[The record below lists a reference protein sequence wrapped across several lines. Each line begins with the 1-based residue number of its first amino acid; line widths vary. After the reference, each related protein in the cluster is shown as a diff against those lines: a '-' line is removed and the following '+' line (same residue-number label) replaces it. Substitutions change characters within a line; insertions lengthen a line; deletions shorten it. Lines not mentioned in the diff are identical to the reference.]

1 MTTLPSLFRW
11 IAAAVIALFVLG
23 TTGLSAQEPP
33 PVNAPSPAQTTEQ
46 KVDQLRQFLGQDDVR
61 ALLAQKLAT
70 TGAQPQPQ
78 TASQS
83 QLSDLDQWASK
94 RREHLARIVGDLPVM
109 FSQIASAW
117 QRLGDAVHAYGPFI
131 FLQHVLVLFGAGLA
145 GGIVTNRII
154 VMHASRKNGGDIGKY
169 ASAVVSGRPLPL
181 FGYGLVA
188 TAMFLSIQWPP
199 LLSAVLLPWLVMSI
213 LLPVLFAVSG
223 LLRQV
228 VGREASPRRD
238 FWIVRWTWLATLAGF
253 FWALLRTLEN
263 LGVPRDTLGLLST
276 GMVGFLFL
284 LASLWIWRRPG
295 GDPGSERTRAIDVA
309 LIFCLIILFGLRL
322 AGAGVLFWIGF
333 YALVLPGLASTLGI
347 AARKLATDIGG
358 YGESD
363 LRPVLAER
371 GVRLAIVGAAI
382 VWLIFLV
389 RAHPDSL
396 PDGALLTSIV
406 VGILHGALILLLADL
421 IWIAIKS
428 MIARRLELSA
438 PAGDAMSG
446 HSGGQPQDDRL
457 LTILPILRNM
467 LGIIIAAV
475 AVMTA
480 LSELGVNIG
489 PLLASAGI
497 FGIAIGFGS
506 QTLVKDI
513 ISGVFYMIDDAFRV
527 GEYIQSGS
535 YRGTVESFSIRSVK
549 LRHHRGP
556 IFTVPFGSLGA
567 VENMSRD
574 WSIDK
579 FMVTVAFDTDI
590 AKVKAITKEIGKA
603 LKEDPEFGPFLIET
617 VKLKGVEHFG
627 EYGMTL
633 GFGMMLRA
641 GGQSSVVRRKA
652 YSMLKD
658 AFAENDIQFASMTG
672 AYPAAARS
680 ARPPEQEQGGEM
692 QPPPEE

>member
-1 MTTLPSLFRW
+1 M
-11 IAAAVIALFVLG
+11 
-23 TTGLSAQEPP
+23 
-33 PVNAPSPAQTTEQ
+33 PV
-46 KVDQLRQFLGQDDVR
+46 
-61 ALLAQKLAT
+61 
-70 TGAQPQPQ
+70 
-78 TASQS
+78 
-83 QLSDLDQWASK
+83 
-94 RREHLARIVGDLPVM
+94 
-109 FSQIASAW
+109 
-117 QRLGDAVHAYGPFI
+117 
-131 FLQHVLVLFGAGLA
+131 
-145 GGIVTNRII
+145 
-154 VMHASRKNGGDIGKY
+154 
-169 ASAVVSGRPLPL
+169 
-181 FGYGLVA
+181 FGYGIAA
-188 TAMFLSIQWPP
+188 TAMFLAIQWSP
-199 LLSAVLLPWLVMSI
+199 LLSAVLLPWLATSI
-213 LLPVLFAVSG
+213 VLPLLFAFTG
-223 LLRQV
+223 LLRRV
-228 VGREASPRRD
+228 VGREANARRD
-238 FWIVRWTWLATLAGF
+238 FWIVRWTWLLTLASV

-263 LGVPRDTLGLLST
+263 LDVPRDTLGLLSSA
-276 GMVGFLFL
+276 MVGLLFL
-284 LASLWIWRRPG
+284 LACIWIWRRPV
-295 GDPGSERTRAIDVA
+295 GDPGSERARSIDVA
-309 LIFCLIILFGLRL
+309 LIFGLIILFGLRL
-322 AGAGVLFWIGF
+322 AGAGVLFWIGL

-347 AARKLATDIGG
+347 AARKLATDFGT
-358 YGESD
+358 YGQSD
-363 LRPVLAER
+363 LRPVLVER
-371 GVRLAIVGAAI
+371 GVRLAIVGTAI
-382 VWLIFLV
+382 LWLIFLV
-389 RAHPDSL
+389 RAHPNSL

-406 VGILHGALILLLADL
+406 VGVLHGALILLLADL
-421 IWIAIKS
+421 VWIAIKS
-428 MIARRLELSA
+428 MIARRLELST
-438 PAGDAMSG
+438 PAGNPMSG
-446 HSGGQPQDDRL
+446 QPGGGQPQDDRL

-579 FMVTVAFDTDI
+579 FLVTVAFDTDI
-590 AKVKAITKEIGKA
+590 ARVRAITKEIGKA

-617 VKLKGVEHFG
+617 VKLKGVEQFG

-641 GGQSSVVRRKA
+641 GGQSSMVRRKA

-658 AFAENDIQFASMTG
+658 AFAQNDIQFASMAG
-672 AYPAAARS
+672 AYPTSTRS
-680 ARPPEQEQGGEM
+680 ARPQEPEASDGTG
-692 QPPPEE
+692 PVEE

>member
-1 MTTLPSLFRW
+1 MTTLPSLFRVM
-11 IAAAVIALFVLG
+11 AAAIAVFVLG
-23 TTGLSAQEPP
+23 AASLAAQELPP
-33 PVNAPSPAQTTEQ
+33 PARPAPTEQTTEQ
-46 KVDQLRQFLGQDDVR
+46 KVDQLLQLLGQDDVR
-61 ALLAQKLAT
+61 ALLTQKLAAAGT
-70 TGAQPQPQ
+70 EQPPEL
-78 TASQS
+78 TPQS

-94 RREHLARIVGDLPVM
+94 RREHLGRLARDLPGM
-109 FSQIASAW
+109 STQIIAALG
-117 QRLGDAVHAYGPFI
+117 RLCDEISNYGAAV
-131 FLQHVLVLFGAGLA
+131 FLLHVSILFGAGLA
-145 GGIVTNRII
+145 GGITTNRII
-154 VMHASRKNGGDIGKY
+154 AMQASRRNVADIGKE
-169 ASAVVSGRPLPL
+169 ASSVVSRRLLPV
-181 FGYGLVA
+181 FGYGIAA
-188 TAMFLSIQWPP
+188 TAMFLAIQWSP
-199 LLSAVLLPWLVMSI
+199 LLSAVLLPWLATSI
-213 LLPVLFAVSG
+213 VLPLLFAFTG
-223 LLRQV
+223 LLRRV
-228 VGREASPRRD
+228 VGREANARRD
-238 FWIVRWTWLATLAGF
+238 FWIVRWTWLLTLAGV

-263 LGVPRDTLGLLST
+263 LDVPRDTLGLLSSA
-276 GMVGFLFL
+276 MVGLLFL
-284 LASLWIWRRPG
+284 LACIWIWRRPV
-295 GDPGSERTRAIDVA
+295 GDPGSERARSIDVA
-309 LIFCLIILFGLRL
+309 LIFGLIILFGLRL
-322 AGAGVLFWIGF
+322 AGAGVLFWIGL

-347 AARKLATDIGG
+347 AARKLATDIGT

-363 LRPVLAER
+363 LRPVLVER
-371 GVRLAIVGAAI
+371 GVRLAIVGTAI
-382 VWLIFLV
+382 LWLIFLV
-389 RAHPDSL
+389 RAHPNSL

-406 VGILHGALILLLADL
+406 VGVLHGALILLLADL
-421 IWIAIKS
+421 VWIAIKS
-428 MIARRLELSA
+428 MIARRLELST
-438 PAGDAMSG
+438 PAGNPMSG
-446 HSGGQPQDDRL
+446 QPGVGQPQDDRL

-579 FMVTVAFDTDI
+579 FLVTVAFDTDI
-590 AKVKAITKEIGKA
+590 AKVRAITKEIGKA

-617 VKLKGVEHFG
+617 VKLKGVEQFG

-641 GGQSSVVRRKA
+641 GGQSSMVRRKA

-658 AFAENDIQFASMTG
+658 AFAQNDIQFASMAG
-672 AYPAAARS
+672 AYPTSTRS
-680 ARPPEQEQGGEM
+680 ARPQEPEASDGTG
-692 QPPPEE
+692 PVEE

>member
-1 MTTLPSLFRW
+1 M
-11 IAAAVIALFVLG
+11 
-23 TTGLSAQEPP
+23 
-33 PVNAPSPAQTTEQ
+33 
-46 KVDQLRQFLGQDDVR
+46 
-61 ALLAQKLAT
+61 
-70 TGAQPQPQ
+70 
-78 TASQS
+78 
-83 QLSDLDQWASK
+83 
-94 RREHLARIVGDLPVM
+94 
-109 FSQIASAW
+109 
-117 QRLGDAVHAYGPFI
+117 
-131 FLQHVLVLFGAGLA
+131 
-145 GGIVTNRII
+145 
-154 VMHASRKNGGDIGKY
+154 
-169 ASAVVSGRPLPL
+169 
-181 FGYGLVA
+181 
-188 TAMFLSIQWPP
+188 
-199 LLSAVLLPWLVMSI
+199 
-213 LLPVLFAVSG
+213 
-223 LLRQV
+223 
-228 VGREASPRRD
+228 
-238 FWIVRWTWLATLAGF
+238 
-253 FWALLRTLEN
+253 
-263 LGVPRDTLGLLST
+263 
-276 GMVGFLFL
+276 
-284 LASLWIWRRPG
+284 
-295 GDPGSERTRAIDVA
+295 
-309 LIFCLIILFGLRL
+309 RL
-322 AGAGVLFWIGF
+322 AGAGVLFWIGL

-347 AARKLATDIGG
+347 AARKLATDIGT

-363 LRPVLAER
+363 LRPVLVER
-371 GVRLAIVGAAI
+371 GVRLAIVGTAI
-382 VWLIFLV
+382 LWLIFLV
-389 RAHPDSL
+389 RAHPNSL

-406 VGILHGALILLLADL
+406 VGVLHGALILLLADL
-421 IWIAIKS
+421 VWIAIKS
-428 MIARRLELSA
+428 MIARRLELST
-438 PAGDAMSG
+438 PAGNRMSG
-446 HSGGQPQDDRL
+446 QPGGAQPQDDRL

-579 FMVTVAFDTDI
+579 FLVTVAFDTDI
-590 AKVKAITKEIGKA
+590 AKVRAITKEIGKA

-617 VKLKGVEHFG
+617 VKLKGVEQFG

-641 GGQSSVVRRKA
+641 GGQSSMVRRKA

-658 AFAENDIQFASMTG
+658 AFAQNDIQFASMAG
-672 AYPAAARS
+672 AYPTSRGS
-680 ARPPEQEQGGEM
+680 ARPQEPEASDGTG
-692 QPPPEE
+692 PVEE